1 MRITVLMTALAILA
15 PGVATADV
23 VRHSVIPEAYRG
35 TWIAGAGT
43 EPARPVI
50 VLSADAY
57 FGPGEKCSVGWVS
70 QTAGAQGS
78 IYATHLRCA
87 DPGTGS
93 GNKRA
98 ANLIIWPKDTDHIAI
113 GPEFTRLK
121 IFHRCHSGCAAPAD
135 KLRSDDMTSD
145 AWGTQSASGY
155 ENKNG
160 K

>member
-1 MRITVLMTALAILA
+1 MVSCFGEEKTVRITALMTALAILT

-35 TWIAGAGT
+35 TWLAGEGT
-43 EPARPVI
+43 EPAGPTI

-57 FGPGEKCSVGWVS
+57 IGPADDCRVGWVS

-78 IYATHLRCA
+78 IYAAHLQCSA
-87 DPGTGS
+87 PGKGTA
-93 GNKRA
+93 NKMV

-113 GPEFTRLK
+113 GPEFTHLK
-121 IFHRCHSGCAAPAD
+121 IFHRCHSGCA
-135 KLRSDDMTSD
+135 SD
-145 AWGTQSASGY
+145 ASRTQSASGY
-155 ENKNG
+155 ASGNG

>member
-1 MRITVLMTALAILA
+1 MTALTILA

-35 TWIAGAGT
+35 TWVAGAGT
-43 EPARPVI
+43 ERGGAVI
-50 VLSADAY
+50 VLSGDAY
-57 FGPGEKCSVGWVS
+57 VGPGENCSVGWVS

-87 DPGTGS
+87 DPGTGT
-93 GNKRA
+93 GNKRV
-98 ANLIIWPKDTDHIAI
+98 ANLILWPKDSDHIAI
-113 GPEFTRLK
+113 GPEFTHLK
-121 IFHRCHSGCAAPAD
+121 IFHRCHSGRAAPAD
-135 KLRSDDMTSD
+135 TLRSDDMNSD

>member
-1 MRITVLMTALAILA
+1 VRITVLMTALAILA

-43 EPARPVI
+43 EPAGAVI

-57 FGPGEKCSVGWVS
+57 VGPGEKCSVGWVS

-78 IYATHLRCA
+78 IYATYLQCA
-87 DPGTGS
+87 DPGQGS
-93 GNKRA
+93 GNKRV
-98 ANLIIWPKDTDHIAI
+98 ANLIIWPKDSDHIAI
-113 GPEFTRLK
+113 GAEFTRLK

-135 KLRSDDMTSD
+135 DLPFDDINPD
-145 AWGTQSASGY
+145 ASRTRSASGY
-155 ENKNG
+155 ESRNG